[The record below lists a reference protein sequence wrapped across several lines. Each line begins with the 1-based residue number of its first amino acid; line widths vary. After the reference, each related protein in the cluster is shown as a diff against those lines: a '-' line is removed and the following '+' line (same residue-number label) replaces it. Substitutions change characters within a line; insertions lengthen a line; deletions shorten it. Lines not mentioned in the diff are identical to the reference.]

1 MDYTND
7 NMYDAMPKEPL
18 ESNPVL
24 ADGDT
29 IIINGQPMV
38 NPKTGEYVR
47 VSNINDLAAEI
58 VNNEGQTVATGL
70 EALEV
75 AEDMM
80 DRQELQHDMQDIAEA
95 KSQLRE
101 DADELLGGRR
111 HRYSYKRRRHCRSH
125 RRGRYG
131 GYKSRRRSRYSSR
144 RRSRRY
150 Y

>member
-7 NMYDAMPKEPL
+7 DAMPKEPL

-58 VNNEGQTVATGL
+58 VNNDGQTVASGL

-80 DRQELQHDMQDIAEA
+80 DRQNLASDMQDVAEA

-101 DADELLGGRR
+101 DEDELLGGRR
-111 HRYSYKRRRHCRSH
+111 RRRYSYKRRRRCRSH
-125 RRGRYG
+125 RRGRYS

-144 RRSRRY
+144 YRSRRY